1 MTPTL
6 LAALAVVL
14 ALVAL
19 AAAAFG
25 FAARRGPA
33 AGVDPALAA
42 ALDALARGQN
52 QLRHDVQASREAAV
66 RDLGEAS
73 RRIHVELSA
82 AQRALGE
89 VQAAEAARA
98 QATERALDSLRRL
111 EAVVA
116 GSASRGAAGENLLAE
131 ALSQLPPDLLAH
143 DVAFG
148 SRVVEYALRLPG
160 GRLLPIDSKWPAAA
174 ALQALAETDD
184 PAERRIHRDTVAREL
199 RLRVR
204 EVARY
209 VDPERTLSLAVLAVP
224 DAACAAAPEALAEGW
239 SEGVLVVPY
248 SLALAQVLSIYRLAL
263 RFGAAVAADELP
275 ARLARLDDA
284 LRRIDE
290 EVEGRLSRGLVQAQ
304 NARDALRTHLSEARR
319 ETRALTEATEGEAAP
334 SADAVGEHL

>member
-6 LAALAVVL
+6 LAGLALVL
-14 ALVAL
+14 ALGAL
-19 AAAAFG
+19 AAALLAVAG
-25 FAARRGPA
+25 ARRGPA
-33 AGVDPALAA
+33 DPALGS
-42 ALDALARGQN
+42 ALEALARGQE
-52 QLRHDVQASREAAV
+52 QLRHEVQAAREASL
-66 RDLGEAS
+66 RDLGEAT
-73 RRIHVELSA
+73 RRLHVELGA
-82 AQRALGE
+82 AQRALSE
-89 VQAAEAARA
+89 VKAAEAARA

-116 GSASRGAAGENLLAE
+116 GSASRGVAGEHLLAE
-131 ALSQLPPDLLAH
+131 ALAQLPPDLLVH

-174 ALQALAETDD
+174 ALQALAETED
-184 PAERRIHRDTVAREL
+184 PAQRRAHRDTVAREL
-199 RLRVR
+199 RQRVR

-239 SEGVLVVPY
+239 GEGVLVVPY

-263 RFGAAVAADELP
+263 RFGAAAAADELP

-284 LRRIDE
+284 LRRLDE
-290 EVEGRLSRGLVQAQ
+290 EVEGRLSRALVQAH
-304 NARDALRTHLSEARR
+304 NARDALRTHLAEARR
-319 ETRALTEATEGEAAP
+319 ETRALAEAGESVEAA
-334 SADAVGEHL
+334 DARPPARL